1 MTNIDLCYKVEKN
14 RPQPKSETN
23 HHHKEHIQISG
34 KLLEPTPP
42 HPPCD
47 LHIPRGL
54 SGFFNVHF
62 FVYVGPRPLRCIASY
77 KEAKTAI
84 LSDCCLIMGVL
95 NVEEKLRH
103 RVRVA
108 EHDPQDDG

>member
-1 MTNIDLCYKVEKN
+1 MSGPGHCVAL
-14 RPQPKSETN
+14 
-23 HHHKEHIQISG
+23 HH
-34 KLLEPTPP
+34 
-42 HPPCD
+42 
-47 LHIPRGL
+47 
-54 SGFFNVHF
+54 
-62 FVYVGPRPLRCIASY
+62 

>member
-54 SGFFNVHF
+54 SGFFNVHLF
-62 FVYVGPRPLRCIASY
+62 RVCRAQAIALHCIIRKQRPPFYWI
-77 KEAKTAI
+77 
-84 LSDCCLIMGVL
+84 V
-95 NVEEKLRH
+95 V
-103 RVRVA
+103 
-108 EHDPQDDG
+108 